1 MVSTTSV
8 RALGS
13 GPSAGRSMLGRVM
26 DDAHVDGMRRGF
38 VARRVRMP
46 SSGVE
51 SWTVVGPD
59 ARPVPLVDE
68 FLGWLTG
75 IERSP
80 NTVEAY
86 ARDLAAFWS
95 FLAGRGVAWDRV
107 SVAELGEF
115 AAWARRPAENVVVI
129 SELAAKRSAQT
140 VNRMLTAVMAFYEF
154 QGRRGSSLAR
164 DLVVQTRG
172 GRGGYKPFLHG
183 ISAARPR
190 GRAVRLPERQRLP
203 RTLSLERVAAVIDCQ
218 QRLRD
223 RFLFALLASTGMRV
237 GQALG
242 LRHEDVV
249 SWERRIEIVPRE
261 DDLSRARSKGGAHGS
276 VPVPGEL
283 IRLWSDYMHE
293 EYGAVESDFVFVNL
307 WGGERGRPLSYAA
320 VNELVV
326 RTRRLLGF
334 HFTAH
339 MLRHT
344 FATLAYRD
352 GVALEVVGAVLT
364 HRSRSSTLIYTHLTA
379 EDLRAVLAE
388 RGVLDRVADLLT

>member
-1 MVSTTSV
+1 
-8 RALGS
+8 
-13 GPSAGRSMLGRVM
+13 
-26 DDAHVDGMRRGF
+26 MRRVGF

-51 SWTVVGPD
+51 SWTVVGLD
-59 ARPVPLVDE
+59 GRPVELLDE

-86 ARDLAAFWS
+86 ACDLGLFWS
-95 FLAGRGVAWDRV
+95 FLAERDVAWDRV

-129 SELAAKRSAQT
+129 SEVAAKRSAST
-140 VNRMLTAVMAFYEF
+140 VNRMLAAVVSFYEF
-154 QGRRGSSLAR
+154 QGRRGNTLAR
-164 DLVVQTRG
+164 ELVVRTRS
-172 GRGGYKPFLHG
+172 GRGSYKPFLHG
-183 ISAARPR
+183 IARARPR
-190 GRAVRLPERQRLP
+190 GRVVRLPEPQRLP
-203 RTLSLERVAAVIDCQ
+203 RTLSLEQVAAVIDCQ

-261 DDLSRARSKGGAHGS
+261 GGCSRARSKGGARGS

-293 EYGAVESDFVFVNL
+293 EYGELDSDFVFVNL
-307 WGGERGRPLSYAA
+307 WGGEIGRPLSYAA
-320 VNELVV
+320 VNELVR
-326 RTRRLLGF
+326 RTRELVGF
-334 HFTAH
+334 HFTARR
-339 MLRHT
+339 LRHT

-352 GVALEVVGAVLT
+352 GVAVEVIGAVLT
-364 HRSRSSTLIYTHLTA
+364 HRSPSSTLIYTHLTA
-379 EDLRAVLAE
+379 EDLRRALAE
-388 RGVLDRVADLLT
+388 RGVLDRVADLLA